1 MIDSSSEL
9 PQSKR
14 EYYMTNLAFALMMT
28 LFILFIL
35 ISVGFACHAVKFQ
48 KESYIRLPQ
57 NQMDMAQSNERPGS
71 EQRMSSE
78 MSPPNSDIFVKLFSV
93 KY

>member
-1 MIDSSSEL
+1 MLSSSNEEN
-9 PQSKR
+9 K
-14 EYYMTNLAFALMMT
+14 
-28 LFILFIL
+28 
-35 ISVGFACHAVKFQ
+35 
-48 KESYIRLPQ
+48 KESYVRLPQ

-93 KY
+93 KYWLPPEMVFAKN